1 MYELEVNEEN
11 IKKTLISD
19 VLERNGSIYNFLN
32 LIYSIDTKCTISI
45 DGDWGTGK
53 TFFVK
58 QVEYIMNLLNNSS
71 NGELEPKIQSF
82 VDIIKNKLRE
92 KNINTYGNARAI

>member
-1 MYELEVNEEN
+1 MYELDINEEN
-11 IKKTLISD
+11 IKKTIISD

-32 LIYSIDTKCTISI
+32 LIYSINTKCTISI

-58 QVEYIMNLLNNSS
+58 QVEYIMNLLNTS
-71 NGELEPKIQSF
+71 NVENIDPKIQILI
-82 VDIIKNKLRE
+82 DKIKGRLE
-92 KNINTYGNARAI
+92 KNNICTYKNIRAI